1 MNYRDEREIDL
12 IDLCRQILKK
22 WKLIIAFALIGLV
35 IGSVVGYGMS
45 AKVVEVETGETVV
58 DEAAITSNIESLKSK
73 LSDREITEVE
83 MAVNA
88 YNYYKKLYANKEKYI
103 NSSIRMQL
111 DADKVPTLVASY
123 RISNYYKVSYPD
135 ISEVNDINNIVAVY
149 YKALNDEKVITK
161 VTSALGNG
169 VAENYVKELYSVELE
184 ANSIL
189 NITVTA
195 RNEEECKKVLD
206 VLMQEL
212 EAQIP
217 TATSLYE
224 HDIEYLDTYFSVNV
238 NTSILSEQQTQVD
251 ALKNLQNVMLTVGNS
266 LTADQKAL
274 YTKLIDGDTT
284 DETEVTEVEIQPE
297 EPKAVETEKTVVR
310 SFDIK
315 YAMLGLFAGAF
326 IVIMWI
332 CLKYVLSQTIK
343 TKDEISEL
351 FKVPVL
357 GIMKDGE
364 DGELGMIT
372 AGVGLGAR
380 KNELKK
386 LYAISTSGD
395 ATVAAITNKVVDAV
409 KQNYSELNVEC
420 GKSVLTDPSSL
431 SKLAESDGIIMVE
444 KLRTSK
450 YEDIAKELELAKS
463 YGVKVLGCVVVD

>member
-1 MNYRDEREIDL
+1 MNYRDEQEIDL

-22 WKLIIAFALIGLV
+22 WKLITAFALIGLV
-35 IGSVVGYGMS
+35 VGSTVGYVKS
-45 AKVVEVETGETVV
+45 AKVIEVETGETVV
-58 DEAAITSNIESLKSK
+58 DQAAVASDINSLKGK

-88 YNYYKKLYANKEKYI
+88 YNYYNKLYANKEKYI

-111 DADKVPTLVASY
+111 DADKVPTMVASY
-123 RISNYYKVSYPD
+123 LISNYYKVSYPE

-149 YKALNDEKVITK
+149 YKTLNDEKVIGK
-161 VTSALGNG
+161 VADALGNG
-169 VAENYVKELYSVELE
+169 VAENYVKELYSVGLE

-195 RNEEECKKVLD
+195 RNEEECREVLD
-206 VLMQEL
+206 VLTQEL

-217 TATSLYE
+217 TATELYE
-224 HDIEYLDTYFSVNV
+224 HDIEYLNTYFSLNV
-238 NTSILSEQQTQVD
+238 NTGILSEQQTQVD
-251 ALKNLQNVMLTVGNS
+251 ALKNLQNVMLTVGNA

-274 YTKLIDGDTT
+274 YTKLIDGDTS
-284 DETEVTEVEIQPE
+284 DETEVIEVEVQPE
-297 EPKAVETEKTVVR
+297 ETEAVESEKTVVR

-315 YAMLGLFAGAF
+315 YAMLGLLAGAF
-326 IVIMWI
+326 IVIMWV

-343 TKDEISEL
+343 TKDDISEL

-372 AGVGLGAR
+372 AGVGLGAQ
-380 KNELKK
+380 KAELKK

-395 ATVAAITNKVVDAV
+395 AIVSTISNKVVDAV
-409 KQNYSELNVEC
+409 KQNYEELSIEC

-431 SKLAESDGIIMVE
+431 AKLAESEGLIMIE

-450 YEDIAKELELAKS
+450 YENIAKELEIAKS
-463 YGVKVLGCVVVD
+463 YGVKVLGCVIVE